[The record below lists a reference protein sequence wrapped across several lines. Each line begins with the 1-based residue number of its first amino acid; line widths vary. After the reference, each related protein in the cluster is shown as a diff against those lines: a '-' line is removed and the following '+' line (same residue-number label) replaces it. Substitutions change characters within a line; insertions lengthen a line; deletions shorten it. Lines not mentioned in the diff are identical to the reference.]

1 MLELR
6 VHRAAERT
14 ELKLDFYDGRQ
25 IFLQLTRLYF
35 TIRKRWEVISLLSH
49 APQQGGEMTIR
60 Q

>member
-1 MLELR
+1 MLELH

-49 APQQGGEMTIR
+49 AP
-60 Q
+60 